1 MRAVAVLGLSLTARS
16 AYALRPF
23 DSTDAAVADGGT
35 CDVELGPVGYVADI
49 SGRFLVAPMVVVN
62 VGVTDRLGLVLE
74 DN

>member
-1 MRAVAVLGLSLTARS
+1 M
-16 AYALRPF
+16 
-23 DSTDAAVADGGT
+23 
-35 CDVELGPVGYVADI
+35 ELGPVGYVADI